1 MTVQVV
7 DDVVRLTGHCPVE
20 EAETLL
26 AALAE
31 GARAI
36 DLTDATRLHFA
47 LVQIL
52 AIARPAIAGLPNE
65 PFLRDM
71 LMPALRYPD

>member
-1 MTVQVV
+1 MTVQVANG
-7 DDVVRLTGHCPVE
+7 VVRLAGHCPVE
-20 EAETLL
+20 EAEMLL
-26 AALAE
+26 TALAD

-52 AIARPAIAGLPNE
+52 AIARPAIAGLPDE